1 MSALQHPDNAEQEQQ
16 DDDSQEVPVVELVN
30 DVVQHSCPLDGVT
43 AERENCGEHDDPADS
58 HDEDSIFEC
67 LITDRSLVTGLERS
81 GRLIGSLETS
91 TDPVVLRNHTSRQFF
106 YLRS

>member
-1 MSALQHPDNAEQEQQ
+1 VSDTKAMTTPEDPDGR
-16 DDDSQEVPVVELVN
+16 S
-30 DVVQHSCPLDGVT
+30 DGVS
-43 AERENCGEHDDPADS
+43 AKREDRCEHDDPTDS
-58 HDEDSIFEC
+58 HDEDSILEC
-67 LITDRSLVTGLERS
+67 LITDRSLVTGLERP